1 MAPAISDLKP
11 STLPI
16 ENELDGQDL
25 FQQNSDNL
33 MIENNHRLEQL
44 TKTTTRKLIAISMTT
59 ITVPCIMINLAL

>member
-1 MAPAISDLKP
+1 MALAISDLKP

-16 ENELDGQDL
+16 ENKLDGHDL
-25 FQQNSDNL
+25 FQQISDNL

-44 TKTTTRKLIAISMTT
+44 TKTTTRKLVAISMTM

>member
-16 ENELDGQDL
+16 ENKLDGHDL
-25 FQQNSDNL
+25 FQQISDNL

-44 TKTTTRKLIAISMTT
+44 TKTATRKIIAISMMT
-59 ITVPCIMINLAL
+59 ITAPCIMINLAL